1 MLNGHQNGFAS
12 IIIIINVRVSSY
24 IFIFYSFYPA
34 ADAAAV
40 VSRRAFLCDFMPSG
54 GGGGP
59 VILCARS
66 NGIVVYALPQ
76 YGGKSNDGHR

>member
-12 IIIIINVRVSSY
+12 IIIINVRVSSY

-54 GGGGP
+54 GGGGGP